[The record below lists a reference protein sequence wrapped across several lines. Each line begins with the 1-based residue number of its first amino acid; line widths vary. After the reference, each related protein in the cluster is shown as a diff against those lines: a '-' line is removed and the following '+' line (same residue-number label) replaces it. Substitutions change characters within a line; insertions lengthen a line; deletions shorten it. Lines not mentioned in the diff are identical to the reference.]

1 MGRLTGILLAI
12 DRWTTGVA
20 TATAVA
26 ALAVAVAAGFW
37 QVVTRFVFHDPAT
50 WSEALVRVALI
61 WMCYVGLAGCFRTG
75 ALVSI
80 DLAHRLSRG
89 LVRRFLE
96 TLALASSLTLLA
108 VMFWHGWAMAERVK
122 FQNLAGLD
130 VSIAWGY
137 AAIPLGAA
145 FCAISVLAH
154 YFDPA
159 RLNEELEN
167 AV

>member
-26 ALAVAVAAGFW
+26 ALAVVVAAGFW
-37 QVVTRFVFHDPAT
+37 QVLTRFVFQDPAT
-50 WSEALVRVALI
+50 WSEALVRVSLI
-61 WMCYVGLAGCFRTG
+61 WMCYIGLAGCFRTG

-80 DLAHRLSRG
+80 DLAHQLSRG

-96 TLALASSLTLLA
+96 TLALAGSLTLLA
-108 VMFWHGWAMAERVK
+108 ALFWFGWAMAERVK
-122 FQNLAGLD
+122 FQNLAGLE

-137 AAIPLGAA
+137 AAIPIGAA

-154 YFDPA
+154 YFDPS
-159 RLNEELEN
+159 RRNEELEN